1 VDATFRTAK
10 MKTAETP
17 ALCPDCR
24 SRDMRRRKRSGLRL
38 YLASIFGKWPYRCD
52 ACGSEFFLNRRHVNQ
67 RSKAARGSDPRV

>member
-1 VDATFRTAK
+1 
-10 MKTAETP
+10 
-17 ALCPDCR
+17 
-24 SRDMRRRKRSGLRL
+24 MRRRKRSGLRL